1 MRLLVTGTSGLLG
14 LNLSWIAHK
23 SGHEVFG
30 WVNSRL
36 LSHTPFKVDTV
47 DLLDTSLISDKI
59 DSIHPDAIIHCAAVA
74 NLEVAESNPDMA
86 YRINT
91 LASGEIASLATR
103 HNIKLIYISTDA
115 VFNGVKGNYVE
126 TDTPEPNNVY
136 AKSKLAGEWAVEEAN
151 PDAIIARVNFFG
163 WSLSGQRSL
172 AEFFFNRLQAG
183 LPMNGFTDVFFC
195 PLYVEHLSKILLDMI
210 NSNLSGLYHVISPQT
225 ISKYE
230 FGLSIAKRFNFNPSL
245 ISPKSVKES
254 DLQAVRSLN
263 LTLFPEKLQ
272 QALGKKL
279 PNQAESLEAFYD
291 SWLAGLP
298 NILRSFL

>member
-74 NLEVAESNPDMA
+74 NLEEAESNPDMA

-263 LTLFPEKLQ
+263 LTLSPEKLQ